1 MCSNGTSTPWPKL
14 RQITWD
20 RGNHLGPADAYPSTM
35 AMTSLF
41 GDGKL
46 VEKEPIYF
54 SGFTVKLKR
63 NKEKKDD
70 ARFF

>member
-1 MCSNGTSTPWPKL
+1 
-14 RQITWD
+14 
-20 RGNHLGPADAYPSTM
+20 M